1 MVVPQKTDVLEWKI
15 HLSMDELGISILGNL
30 HLCKFYGFY
39 SSYDLDKYCADG
51 YFSRWCFF
59 FPYWD
64 WYVVTEVFPTYHYKY
79 AGVIGLPVI
88 NDF

>member
-1 MVVPQKTDVLEWKI
+1 MEVFENGGTPKTDVLEWKI

-39 SSYDLDKYCADG
+39 SSYDLDKYCTDG

-59 FPYWD
+59 FHI
-64 WYVVTEVFPTYHYKY
+64 E
-79 AGVIGLPVI
+79 IGML
-88 NDF
+88 